1 MRFIFASDSFKGSI
15 SGKRTAELLS
25 QAAREVFPDCGTL
38 SLAMADGGE
47 GTIDA
52 VLDASGGE
60 KVYAEV
66 HDPLMEPIRAYYGKI
81 DHDTAIIEMAATSG
95 LTLIPAEKRDPLITS
110 SYGTGELVEHA
121 IRAGFKNIVIAIGG
135 SATNDGGMGFAK
147 ALGIRFTDEAGD
159 ELDGRGI
166 DLERVAHIDLSGL
179 MPEIAGVSFTVMCDV
194 DNPLCGSNGAT
205 YTYGKQK
212 GASEDDLKRL
222 EAGMI
227 RYRDVIRNEF
237 GIDPDSI
244 PGAGAAGG
252 LGAALSIFFKAKMR
266 SGIDT
271 LLDLSGFDR
280 MIGEDDIIITG
291 EGCLDYQSLN
301 GKVVMGIA
309 DRARKHGIPVIAL
322 CGCTG
327 DRFEKI
333 YDHGISEVWTTKPD
347 GMELSEAI
355 ERAEELYLK
364 TAREMLEAVRERR
377 K

>member
-38 SLAMADGGE
+38 NLAMADGGE
-47 GTIDA
+47 GTVDA

-194 DNPLCGSNGAT
+194 DNPLCGSNGVT